1 MDLGLA
7 IVGVLVDLVT
17 DGVLGSTQTVNVY
30 VSPEFISRVGHT
42 SNVPSANVGVAVL
55 GNLLVR
61 LMAGTRHGTLNSLR
75 DVVGGLLNRLHCEF
89 KGGVLKKRVVL
100 KVF

>member
-7 IVGVLVDLVT
+7 IVSVLVDLVT

-30 VSPEFISRVGHT
+30 VSPELISRAGHT
-42 SNVPSANVGVAVL
+42 ANVPSANVGVAVL

-61 LMAGTRHGTLNSLR
+61 LVAGTRHGTLNSLR
-75 DVVGGLLNRLHCEF
+75 DVVGGLLNRLHCE
-89 KGGVLKKRVVL
+89 VLK
-100 KVF
+100 